1 MMADGPHAIEDI
13 PLALGEPTQRVKHCM
28 THTTTDVAKPNPE
41 KWQAYLGRTAH
52 RAMSAAPIG
61 GDRPCPT
68 TGLLP
73 DALGI
78 WPYP

>member
-1 MMADGPHAIEDI
+1 MHD
-13 PLALGEPTQRVKHCM
+13 TS
-28 THTTTDVAKPNPE
+28 TTDVAKPNPE

-52 RAMSAAPIG
+52 RAMPAAPIG

-78 WPYP
+78 WPLSMRALSWIDSTREAV

>member
-1 MMADGPHAIEDI
+1 MHD
-13 PLALGEPTQRVKHCM
+13 TS
-28 THTTTDVAKPNPE
+28 TTDVAKPNPE

-52 RAMSAAPIG
+52 RAMPAAPIG